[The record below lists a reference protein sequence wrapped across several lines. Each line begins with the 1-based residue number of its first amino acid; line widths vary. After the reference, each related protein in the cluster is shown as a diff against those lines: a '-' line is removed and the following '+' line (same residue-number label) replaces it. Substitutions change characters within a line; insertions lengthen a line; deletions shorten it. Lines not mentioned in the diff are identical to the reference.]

1 LKAAGPLDACT
12 VNAAVPQEESRVRID
27 RMLACYR
34 QGDQRGVAYWFSQAF
49 EPVLLWKDQ
58 RSEVLLCRCA
68 VLVIPPLGAREWL
81 SRARILAKHYNLPD
95 EDAPALA
102 NLGLANLELG
112 DFARAYACLNESLL
126 TLEGSARAVV
136 LNNLSLVV
144 ARTDRRKALTLL
156 ASAVACAE
164 RRHAAAILSNQLVLE
179 VEGAP
184 LRPPDFEPL
193 AKTAAEDCDAPLFDL
208 VRFNHVRALLESG
221 QVDMALSEAKA
232 RRPRGKEFRDGPLG
246 LGRWAYL
253 HQEILRALGRPVPP
267 RLATQA
273 AALAQSTEPHAW
285 LYRRRWAICP
295 IPLDTPAGGK
305 RTE

>member
-1 LKAAGPLDACT
+1 
-12 VNAAVPQEESRVRID
+12 VRID

-34 QGDQRGVAYWFSQAF
+34 QGDQPGVGYWFSRAF
-49 EPVLLWKDQ
+49 EPVLVWKDQ

-68 VLVIPPLGAREWL
+68 VLVFPPLAAREWL

-102 NLGLANLELG
+102 NLGLVNLELG
-112 DFARAYACLNESLL
+112 EFARAYACLNESLL

-144 ARTDRRKALTLL
+144 ARTDRTKALTML
-156 ASAVACAE
+156 ASTVSCAE

-208 VRFNHVRALLESG
+208 VRFNHVRALLEAG
-221 QVDMALSEAKA
+221 RVDVALSEAKA
-232 RRPRGKEFRDGPLG
+232 RRPREKQFRDGPLG
-246 LGRWAYL
+246 LGRWAHL
-253 HQEILRALGRPVPP
+253 HQEILQAQGRPIPA

-273 AALAQSTEPHAW
+273 AALTQSTEPQAW
-285 LYRRRWAICP
+285 LYRRHWALCA
-295 IPLDTPAGGK
+295 IPLDTPAAGGK

>member
-1 LKAAGPLDACT
+1 MKAAGPLDACT
-12 VNAAVPQEESRVRID
+12 VNAAVPREESGLRID

-34 QGDQRGVAYWFSQAF
+34 QGDQPGVGYWFSRAF
-49 EPVLLWKDQ
+49 EPVLVWKDQ

-68 VLVIPPLGAREWL
+68 VLVIPPLAAREWL

-102 NLGLANLELG
+102 NLGLVNLELG
-112 DFARAYACLNESLL
+112 DFARAYECLNQGLL
-126 TLEGSARAVV
+126 TMEGSARAVV
-136 LNNLSLVV
+136 LNNLSLIV
-144 ARTDRRKALTLL
+144 ARTDRTKALTLL
-156 ASAVACAE
+156 ASAVSCAE

-208 VRFNHVRALLESG
+208 VRFNHVRALLEAG
-221 QVDMALSEAKA
+221 RMDMALSEAKA
-232 RRPRGKEFRDGPLG
+232 RRPREKEFRDGPLG
-246 LGRWAYL
+246 LGRWAHL
-253 HQEILRALGRPVPP
+253 HQEILHALGRPVPA

-273 AALAQSTEPHAW
+273 AALTQSTEPHVW
-285 LYRRRWAICP
+285 LYRRRWALCP